1 MKKLVG
7 YGFSLPSKPS
17 LFHIGSFDL
26 LGFLFDGRLKPYPT
40 EIYVIEGKE
49 KGRSPVGGDCYH
61 TILNFIFKR
70 KPLLFFMSHIG
81 AMAIAPLY
89 NNIRGKSDKIP
100 LKD

>member
-1 MKKLVG
+1 MRKLVG

-26 LGFLFDGRLKPYPT
+26 LGFLFDGRLKLYPT

-61 TILNFIFKR
+61 TIMNLIFKI
-70 KPLLFFMSHIG
+70 KSGFFFMPTLG
-81 AMAIAPLY
+81 ALGNVPYKLL
-89 NNIRGKSDKIP
+89 NE
-100 LKD
+100 

>member
-40 EIYVIEGKE
+40 EFCILEGKE
-49 KGRSPVGGDCYH
+49 RGRSPYGFY
-61 TILNFIFKR
+61 
-70 KPLLFFMSHIG
+70 FMRMFVNG
-81 AMAIAPLY
+81 ALE
-89 NNIRGKSDKIP
+89 NSTLRSLDEK
-100 LKD
+100 